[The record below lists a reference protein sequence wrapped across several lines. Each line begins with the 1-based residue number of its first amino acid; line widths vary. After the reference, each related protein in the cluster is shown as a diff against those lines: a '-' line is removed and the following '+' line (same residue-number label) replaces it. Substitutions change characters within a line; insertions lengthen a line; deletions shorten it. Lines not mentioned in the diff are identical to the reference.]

1 MHKAKTSLD
10 KALRICDSKTYVFKA
25 YNDFS
30 DYDMSEIVIKGL
42 SRYASNIK
50 VKWNKKDNA
59 YSVSADVISK
69 NEFESMIEG
78 TIVFKSWISR

>member
-1 MHKAKTSLD
+1 MIKAKTSLD

-30 DYDMSEIVIKGL
+30 DYDMSDIVIKGL
-42 SRYASNIK
+42 SRYARNIRI
-50 VKWNKKDNA
+50 KWNERENT

-78 TIVFKSWISR
+78 TVVFKSWISR